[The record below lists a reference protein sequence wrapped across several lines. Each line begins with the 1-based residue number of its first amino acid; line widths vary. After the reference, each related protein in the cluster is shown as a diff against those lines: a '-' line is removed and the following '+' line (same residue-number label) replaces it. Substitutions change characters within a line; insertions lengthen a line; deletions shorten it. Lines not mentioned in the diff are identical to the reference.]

1 MNATPS
7 VNRLTIDRTVD
18 LWHRMGRREF
28 FYHEVK
34 DLLADPSQL
43 FAMKN
48 RGYVKKIRKE
58 RITLSTVPHW
68 ATVWQMTE
76 QAGWL
81 VEKMEGV
88 LAATI

>member
-1 MNATPS
+1 MPS

-18 LWHRMGRREF
+18 LWHQVGRHEF

-34 DLLADPSQL
+34 DRLTDPRQL

-48 RGYVKKIRKE
+48 RGYVKKIRME

-68 ATVWQMTE
+68 TTVWQMTE
-76 QAGWL
+76 QARWL
-81 VEKMEGV
+81 AEEMEGTS
-88 LAATI
+88 ASTA